1 MLTENDSFIPCDKD
15 IDFPV
20 TLKKVF
26 TEDGNEVARAR
37 AVVRTDTNQAIS
49 MVSDR
54 YKIIT
59 HRTMLDAA
67 EPFIR
72 ELGKPEV
79 KIVPERKG
87 ARMLATFVFKNHTV
101 EIGDKNRAAL
111 RITMRSGYHAGASA
125 SIEVACLVLECLNM
139 CIASEKVIFALSVRH
154 AGDVTSFKFPEPETV
169 LESFVGQQTIMNKY
183 AAMKIEE
190 ERGALFL
197 GDRNEA
203 VATAL
208 PESSRKRITDH
219 WLKEKEQRTVWD
231 LLQHTTFDITH
242 KSPTLSLTGRLQR
255 LARVARLFNTEFAGY

>member
-139 CIASEKVIFALSVRH
+139 CIASEKTIFALSVRH
-154 AGDVTSFKFPEPETV
+154 AGDVTAFEFPKPEIV
-169 LESFVGQQTIMNKY
+169 LTAFTSQEGIMNQYNDK
-183 AAMKIEE
+183 KLTIEQGKE
-190 ERGALFL
+190 FL
-197 GDRNEA
+197 VRDDVTN
-203 VATAL
+203 AL
-208 PESSRKRITDH
+208 PERSRKSIAGTWEAEYGPKQD
-219 WLKEKEQRTVWD
+219 TVWD
-231 LLQHTTFDITH
+231 LLQHTTYNITH
-242 KSPTLSLTGRLQR
+242 NTPQLSLTGRLQR
-255 LARVARLFNTEFAGY
+255 LAKTARIFNTAFAGY